1 MIWTE
6 GCFLMTMD
14 PRAPFCGKEIVKA
27 VGGRE
32 FTVDSSRK
40 KVYNKRDRFDID
52 PVAGYRFGQVT
63 ML

>member
-1 MIWTE
+1 
-6 GCFLMTMD
+6 MTMD

-52 PVAGYRFGQVT
+52 SVAGCRFGQVT
-63 ML
+63 KL